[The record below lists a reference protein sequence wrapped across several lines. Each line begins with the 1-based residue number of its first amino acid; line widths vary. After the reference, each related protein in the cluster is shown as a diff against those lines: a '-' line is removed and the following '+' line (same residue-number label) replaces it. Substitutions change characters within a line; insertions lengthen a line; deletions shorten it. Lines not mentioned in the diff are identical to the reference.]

1 MKITR
6 AEANYTGGN
15 IYIYT
20 GKLDD
25 GRFFLTADDWE
36 DCVLIVDL
44 DPQEHW
50 DTDDEDNDCTF
61 EGWQKEHTVEELND
75 RSALLFWRR
84 MLDIIE
90 KKETYQD
97 WSSRIDYI
105 REELSK
111 GEPMREYEVTKL
123 FHENGTVRV
132 KARSEEEAKEIA
144 DDMLKHEFECELPY
158 SEVID
163 VRPVGKL
170 PFTGE
175 PLYNLI
181 KGRVKE
187 LVRGMFEE
195 YGIEWAELSFDNKR
209 GVRMGTSLLSTS
221 IQIALQSPTAGL
233 NDVAD

>member
-20 GKLDD
+20 GKLED

-50 DTDDEDNDCTF
+50 DTDDEDDDCTF
-61 EGWQKEHTVEELND
+61 EGWQKAHTVQELVG
-75 RSALLFWRR
+75 RESLLFWRK

-90 KKETYQD
+90 KKETYED

-105 REELSK
+105 RAELSK
-111 GEPMREYEVTKL
+111 GEPMKEYEVTKL
-123 FHENGTVRV
+123 FHENGTVRI
-132 KARSEEEAKEIA
+132 KARSEEEAIDIA
-144 DDMLKHEFECELPY
+144 NDMEKGEFECELPY

-163 VRPVGKL
+163 VRPMAKL

-187 LVRGMFEE
+187 LVRNTLSD
-195 YGIEWAELSFDNKR
+195 YGVDWIEDLSFSNRRFLRHDIA
-209 GVRMGTSLLSTS
+209 SLAK
-221 IQIALQSPTAGL
+221 ALQLALEDPSVEM
-233 NDVAD
+233 DD